1 MKTHIHGVEFFLS
14 DGDKYLGFFY
24 IGILKNSKLASMS
37 MQYQLK
43 DIGVNKVA
51 NN

>member
-1 MKTHIHGVEFFLS
+1 MGLSFF
-14 DGDKYLGFFY
+14 YQMVTNIWFFFY